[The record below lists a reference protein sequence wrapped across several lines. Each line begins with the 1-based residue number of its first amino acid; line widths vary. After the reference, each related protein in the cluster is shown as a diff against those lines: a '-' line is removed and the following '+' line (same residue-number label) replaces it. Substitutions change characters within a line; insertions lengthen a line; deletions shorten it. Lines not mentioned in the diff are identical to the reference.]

1 MGENLYDSASFATG
15 TLRPAGGA
23 RPSLKGKTTKTR

>member
-15 TLRPAGGA
+15 TLLPAGGA
-23 RPSLKGKTTKTR
+23 RLSLKGKTTKTR